1 MPSSGAAEVAQM
13 LPDVGVLRVRVRIIM
28 MVLAI
33 GYKRLNHYEN
43 VYLVSGQKVNVI
55 FEVKCEQRQ

>member
-1 MPSSGAAEVAQM
+1 MLSSGAAEVAQM

-43 VYLVSGQKVNVI
+43 VHLVSGQKI
-55 FEVKCEQRQ
+55 M